1 LARSS
6 SNGQTARN
14 FALNSAR
21 VITFQKNN
29 ADEHSP
35 LLTLF
40 DTFIYLQCLNGVSQ
54 ESRDEL
60 RTLVEQVSGAEFMG
74 YSGLGDDGKTYML
87 VDLDSDEL
95 SSKIFKIS
103 EDFLKGVQKRQPKA

>member
-1 LARSS
+1 
-6 SNGQTARN
+6 
-14 FALNSAR
+14 
-21 VITFQKNN
+21 
-29 ADEHSP
+29 
-35 LLTLF
+35 
-40 DTFIYLQCLNGVSQ
+40 
-54 ESRDEL
+54 
-60 RTLVEQVSGAEFMG
+60 MG